1 MSTPRTAAEQVA
13 ESYYDSSDADR
24 FYEAIWGG
32 EDIHIGLYEPGLS
45 IFEASHRTVER
56 MASMLDNLGEESKVL
71 DLGSGYGGSAR
82 HLARTFGCQVT
93 CLNISHVQ
101 NERNRQLCQKQGL
114 ADKVTVM
121 HGSFESIP
129 CEENSVDIV
138 WSQDAFL
145 HSGSRDTVLREVS
158 RVLAPQGEV
167 IFTDPMQADDCPPG
181 VLQPVYDRLSL
192 DSLGSFAYYRQ
203 ELSALGFIEKNCV
216 NLTDQLRNHYARVA
230 AELKERAETLRGN
243 ISDEYIEKML
253 LGLNNWVSAAD
264 TGYLAWGILQFQR
277 S

>member
-1 MSTPRTAAEQVA
+1 MTTSRTAAEQVA

-24 FYEAIWGG
+24 FYESIWGG

-45 IFEASHRTVER
+45 IFEASHKTIER
-56 MASMLDNLGEESKVL
+56 MASMLDLSENSKVL

-82 HLARTFGCQVT
+82 HLARTYGCQVT
-93 CLNISHVQ
+93 CVNISDVQ
-101 NERNRQLCQKQGL
+101 NERNRQLCQEQGL
-114 ADKVTVM
+114 ADKVTVL

-129 CEENSVDIV
+129 CEDHSVNVV

-145 HSGSRDTVLREVS
+145 HSGSRETVLHEIG
-158 RVLAPQGEV
+158 RVLSTHGQV

-203 ELSALGFIEKNCV
+203 ELGALGFVEKACI
-216 NLTDQLRNHYARVA
+216 NLTDQLRNHYARVGE
-230 AELKERAETLRGN
+230 ELKQRAEALRGN
-243 ISDEYIEKML
+243 ISQEYMDRML
-253 LGLNNWVSAAD
+253 LGLENWVNAAD
-264 TGYLAWGILQFQR
+264 TGYLAWGILHFR
-277 S
+277 RI

>member
-1 MSTPRTAAEQVA
+1 MSRSRTAAEQVA

-24 FYEAIWGG
+24 FYESIWGG

-45 IFEASHRTVER
+45 IFEASHKTVER
-56 MASMLDNLGEESKVL
+56 MASMLDNLSKKSKVL

-82 HLARTFGCQVT
+82 HLARRYGCQVT
-93 CLNISHVQ
+93 CLNISDVQ
-101 NERNRQLCQKQGL
+101 NERNRQLSKEQGL

-129 CEENSVDIV
+129 CENSTVDVV

-145 HSGSRDTVLREVS
+145 HSGSRETVLREID
-158 RVLAPQGEV
+158 RVLVPGGEV

-192 DSLGSFAYYRQ
+192 NSLGSFAYYRR
-203 ELSALGFIEKNCV
+203 ELGTLGFIEKECV
-216 NLTDQLRNHYARVA
+216 NLTDQLRNHYARVGE
-230 AELKERAETLRGN
+230 ELKKRAEALRGN
-243 ISDEYIEKML
+243 ISQQYMDKML
-253 LGLNNWVSAAD
+253 LGLANWVSAAD
-264 TGYLAWGILQFQR
+264 TGYLAWGILQFQKR
-277 S
+277 